1 MQASKYSNVTLHTAY
16 MPEAYGTHHTKMMV
30 LIRHDELAQIII
42 HTANLIRR
50 DWRNLSQAVWS
61 SPLLP
66 LKTSRTPPPGENP
79 PMGSGARF
87 KIDFLNYLRAY
98 DNKRT
103 ICKSL
108 IEQLSKY
115 DFKEIRGALI
125 ARYYTQNYIT

>member
-1 MQASKYSNVTLHTAY
+1 MQASRYPNVTLHTAY

-30 LIRHDELAQIII
+30 LLRHDDLAQIII

-50 DWRNLSQAVWS
+50 DWRNLTQAVWT

-66 LKTSRTPPPGENP
+66 LQASEVPKVREKP

-108 IEQLSKY
+108 IEQLSKF
-115 DFKEIRGALI
+115 DFNGIRGALV
-125 ARYYTQNYIT
+125 ARYSS

>member
-1 MQASKYSNVTLHTAY
+1 MQRSLARDRNVFCVSLTTFRF

-30 LIRHDELAQIII
+30 LLRHDDLAQIII

-50 DWRNLSQAVWS
+50 DWKNLSQAIWT

-66 LKTSRTPPPGENP
+66 LEPSEAPPPQENP

-98 DNKRT
+98 DTQRT
-103 ICKSL
+103 ICKPL

-115 DFKEIRGALI
+115 DFREIRGALV
-125 ARYYTQNYIT
+125 AR

>member
-1 MQASKYSNVTLHTAY
+1 

-30 LIRHDELAQIII
+30 LLRHDDLAQIII

-50 DWRNLSQAVWS
+50 DWRNLSQGVWT

-66 LKTSRTPPPGENP
+66 LQVSEAPPLRDNP
-79 PMGSGARF
+79 SMGSGARF

-98 DNKRT
+98 DAKRT

-115 DFKEIRGALI
+115 DFDGIRGALV
-125 ARYYTQNYIT
+125 ARYYFKILFYTWS

>member
-1 MQASKYSNVTLHTAY
+1 

-30 LIRHDELAQIII
+30 LLRHDDLAQIII

-50 DWRNLSQAVWS
+50 DWRNLSQGVWA

-66 LKTSRTPPPGENP
+66 LRASEAPQLREIPS
-79 PMGSGARF
+79 MGSGARF

-115 DFKEIRGALI
+115 DFGEIRGAI
-125 ARYYTQNYIT
+125 VARLVHVACYFTASVSFW